1 MKQGTIPTQ
10 YLFKTAQFFF
20 SPSVLKSLSL
30 QCNYSNHAGNIDQT
44 EGIGV
49 GVFCGG
55 EGYRTPTPPL
65 PAMIYIHSTHSDKI
79 SFFAS
84 KLFSSKNP
92 SRHPRL

>member
-10 YLFKTAQFFF
+10 YLFKTAQFFFF

-55 EGYRTPTPPL
+55 EGYRTPMPP
-65 PAMIYIHSTHSDKI
+65 
-79 SFFAS
+79 FAS
-84 KLFSSKNP
+84 NDLHTFHTLS
-92 SRHPRL
+92 